1 MGKLTEDI
9 LEVARRLPAAER
21 AALVDALLRS
31 LDKPDAEVDALWAK
45 EAEERLA
52 AYDRGEIEAID
63 VELVFAELR
72 DRLKKK

>member
-9 LEVARRLPAAER
+9 LEIARRLPAAER
-21 AALVDALLRS
+21 AALVDELLRF

-63 VELVFAELR
+63 AELVFAELR